1 MKLKIVNPLNLA
13 SVAAALLVA
22 RTFGLAGC
30 AGGYA
35 PKDKLVMALRSF
47 NSGVRWQRHKEAS
60 AWMVGKLKTRYLDK
74 VEELDEDLRIS
85 EVEQLRVTFRK
96 KGKLAIV
103 RYRYRWHTPKEM
115 ILRKGVIVQFWKW
128 NKTAWVLIKVRQ
140 ASGPPLPYFQPPS
153 KKARPRPRPRARPGR
168 AARPRPGQS

>member
-1 MKLKIVNPLNLA
+1 MKPRTVDRSRFAP
-13 SVAAALLVA
+13 VVALLLAA
-22 RTFGLAGC
+22 RSFVLAGC

-35 PKDKLVMALRSF
+35 PKDKLVMALHSF

-60 AWMVGKLKTRYLDK
+60 AWMVGKLKTQYLDK

-153 KKARPRPRPRARPGR
+153 KKARPRARPG
-168 AARPRPGQS
+168 ARPRKS